1 MTSHFEEKRSMSS
14 GLVWFFIQIMF
25 ILILIKDDNSQLS
38 HSDHIP

>member
-1 MTSHFEEKRSMSS
+1 MTSHFEEKRSMSF
-14 GLVWFFIQIMF
+14 GLVCFFIQIMF

>member
-1 MTSHFEEKRSMSS
+1 MTSHFEEKRSMSF

>member
-1 MTSHFEEKRSMSS
+1 MTSHFEEKRSMSFD
-14 GLVWFFIQIMF
+14 LVWFFIQIMF